1 MKKSC
6 HSGSDPKRPIGF
18 RTEAYLPFFQ
28 PSEDFQ
34 WKSNALRVIK
44 EPQATDRRWER
55 ALQDQSGSARKK
67 SRWAFFAMAI
77 VYGTPVGADTSLEVD
92 RACKPVVPQ
101 VIVKLLNQSEL
112 RAGYQ
117 LFVSYDEAGSAP
129 FSKETFSRG
138 GIRHSGCEIKD
149 GRCISS
155 RMRYETRLEGL
166 RQQSIQLRKMGGW
179 VTGSESNLLGGVLWY
194 GPSYPDRVNI
204 TCDLS
209 DSDARTACI
218 LDSVEYTPNPATSG
232 DDGLKPQVRRHD
244 QCQPKS
250 SKPSPV

>member
-1 MKKSC
+1 
-6 HSGSDPKRPIGF
+6 
-18 RTEAYLPFFQ
+18 
-28 PSEDFQ
+28 
-34 WKSNALRVIK
+34 
-44 EPQATDRRWER
+44 
-55 ALQDQSGSARKK
+55 
-67 SRWAFFAMAI
+67 MAI

-155 RMRYETRLEGL
+155 RMRYETRLDGL

-179 VTGSESNLLGGVLWY
+179 ATGSESNLLGGVQWY
-194 GPSYPDRVNI
+194 GPSYPDRVKI
-204 TCDLS
+204 TCDLAI
-209 DSDARTACI
+209 SDARTACV
-218 LDSVEYTPNPATSG
+218 LNSVEYTPNPATSG
-232 DDGLKPQVRRHD
+232 DDGQTPKMTRFD
-244 QCQPKS
+244 QCQPKGPR
-250 SKPSPV
+250 PSTV